1 MESLSQENKIQGTK
15 DSINALSAFYAC
27 WSDKQ
32 ENFTDKH
39 TAARE
44 LWFTASR
51 SSIPVKLSKQVSVLR
66 YLSQICE
73 VLLLKL
79 FDTFRHQAINF
90 QA

>member
-15 DSINALSAFYAC
+15 DSINALSAFYAR

-32 ENFTDKH
+32 NSTNKH
-39 TAARE
+39 MAARE